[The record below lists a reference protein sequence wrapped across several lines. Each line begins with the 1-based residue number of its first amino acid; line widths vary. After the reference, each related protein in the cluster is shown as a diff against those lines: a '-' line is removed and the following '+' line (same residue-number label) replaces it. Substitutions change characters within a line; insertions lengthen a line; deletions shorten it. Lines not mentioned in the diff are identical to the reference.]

1 MISSPNIASNYSEAG
16 VRKASL
22 SAGKL
27 LILGFFAGMFI
38 ALAGAA
44 SSIGSA
50 MFENP
55 SAAKLV
61 SSVIFPAGLAM
72 VVLTGS
78 ELFTGNS
85 LMVISLLNKKI
96 RLSGLVKNFV
106 LVYLGNLLGSLFVS
120 SIFVYSHT
128 TDLFHA
134 ALAQN
139 LLSTAAAKTSLS
151 FSDAFLRAILCNV
164 LVCIAV
170 WMTMSAEHVSGKIAA
185 LYPPIM
191 VFVLCGFEHCV
202 ANIFYIPA
210 GLFIQAE
217 YGLAAEGLTWI
228 SFFVKNLIPVTLGN
242 LVGGMA
248 VVGAGFW
255 LLYQKDAAK

>member
-22 SAGKL
+22 SALNL
-27 LILGFFAGMFI
+27 LLLGFFAGMFI

-50 MFENP
+50 MFENL

-61 SSVIFPAGLAM
+61 SSIIFPAGLAM

-85 LMVISLLNKKI
+85 LMIISLLDKKI
-96 RLSGLVKNFV
+96 GLPGLLKNFI
-106 LVYLGNLLGSLFVS
+106 LVYLGNFLGSLLVS

-128 TDLFHA
+128 TDMFNA
-134 ALAQN
+134 GLAQN
-139 LLSTAAAKTSLS
+139 LLSTAAAKTSLT

-170 WMTMSAEHVSGKIAA
+170 WMTMSAERVSGKIAA

-191 VFVLCGFEHCV
+191 VFCTLRVRTLRCQHVL
-202 ANIFYIPA
+202 YPDR
-210 GLFIQAE
+210 
-217 YGLAAEGLTWI
+217 
-228 SFFVKNLIPVTLGN
+228 SFHSGGIRSCRRRAYMDKLRFQKPRSRHPRKPRGRHGYRRRRL
-242 LVGGMA
+242 LVP
-248 VVGAGFW
+248 
-255 LLYQKDAAK
+255 LPES

>member
-1 MISSPNIASNYSEAG
+1 MISSPNIAWNYSEAG

-22 SAGKL
+22 SALNL
-27 LILGFFAGMFI
+27 LLLGFFAGMFI

-61 SSVIFPAGLAM
+61 SSIIFPAGLAM

-85 LMVISLLNKKI
+85 LMILSLLDQKI
-96 RLSGLVKNFV
+96 RLSGLLKNFV
-106 LVYLGNLLGSLFVS
+106 LVYLGNFAGSLLVS
-120 SIFVYSHT
+120 LIFVYSHT
-128 TDLFHA
+128 PDLYDS

-170 WMTMSAEHVSGKIAA
+170 WMTMSAGHVSGKIAA

-202 ANIFYIPA
+202 ANMFYIPT

-217 YGLAAEGLTWI
+217 YALAAEGLTWAN
-228 SFFVKNLIPVTLGN
+228 FLVKNLLPVTLGN
-242 LVGGMA
+242 LAGGMGIVGG
-248 VVGAGFW
+248 GCW
-255 LLYQKDAAK
+255 LLYRKNASK